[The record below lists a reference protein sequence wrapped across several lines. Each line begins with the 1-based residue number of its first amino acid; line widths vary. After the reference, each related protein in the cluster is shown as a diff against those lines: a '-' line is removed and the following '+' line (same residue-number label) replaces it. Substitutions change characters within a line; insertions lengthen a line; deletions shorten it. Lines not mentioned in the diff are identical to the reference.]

1 MDHKSAW
8 GKVALSEVKCT
19 LGDPFEPIFSELHV
33 DTVGIASFFGVRACW
48 LMADIM
54 ISIFA
59 V

>member
-33 DTVGIASFFGVRACW
+33 DTVGIASFFGVHAG
-48 LMADIM
+48 
-54 ISIFA
+54 
-59 V
+59 